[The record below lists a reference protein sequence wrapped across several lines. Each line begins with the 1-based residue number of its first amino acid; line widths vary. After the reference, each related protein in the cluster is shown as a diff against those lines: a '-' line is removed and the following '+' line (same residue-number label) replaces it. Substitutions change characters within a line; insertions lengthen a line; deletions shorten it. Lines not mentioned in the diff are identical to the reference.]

1 MPRKPLLLWFGWVAT
16 FSLAILCSW
25 LVVKGV
31 LRDRRVGEP
40 VLALD
45 VSQPTDWRE
54 QRFRAWGKGTYRLFI
69 SAVNW
74 DSTHIGAP
82 LGATLEV
89 AVLNPRGE
97 HAFAQ
102 QFPPGST
109 GLLLPINYSDAQLA
123 ELPLDGFALGHWLL
137 RARVLGPDPR
147 FKTATTTIKLHKQR
161 YDPGMGGMMNYVMI
175 FPAVLFTVLAFFA
188 AVPLA
193 RQGSRAPIVLT
204 ILSAAVLVVALAA

>member
-1 MPRKPLLLWFGWVAT
+1 MARKHALLWLAWIAT
-16 FSLAILCSW
+16 FALAVFCSW

-40 VLALD
+40 VLALN

-54 QRFRAWGKGTYRLFI
+54 QRFRVWGKGTYRLFI

-74 DSTHIGAP
+74 DSTHAGAP

-89 AVLNPRGE
+89 VVLTPRGE
-97 HAFAQ
+97 KTFAQ

-123 ELPLDGFALGHWLL
+123 ELTLDGSPLGHWLL
-137 RARVLGPDPR
+137 RARVLTPW
-147 FKTATTTIKLHKQR
+147 L
-161 YDPGMGGMMNYVMI
+161 
-175 FPAVLFTVLAFFA
+175 
-188 AVPLA
+188 
-193 RQGSRAPIVLT
+193 
-204 ILSAAVLVVALAA
+204 